1 MRYIISK
8 KINLTFMP
16 LLLCI
21 TTISNLHA
29 ASYNTKT
36 GGAIFTQSGEWLKNM
51 DRCYYQ
57 IVINGV
63 SVN

>member
-8 KINLTFMP
+8 KLILTFMP

-36 GGAIFTQSGEWLKNM
+36 GELFLPSLE
-51 DRCYYQ
+51 
-57 IVINGV
+57 NGSKTWTDV
-63 SVN
+63 TIKL